1 MLAEWKV
8 VLIGKLAIW
17 KEGGLMCQKKKKER
31 KKTPKMLLNGKGEII
46 SVNHQVKYR

>member
-17 KEGGLMCQKKKKER
+17 KEGGLMCQKKKKKKER
-31 KKTPKMLLNGKGEII
+31 KKTPKMLFN
-46 SVNHQVKYR
+46 